1 LKATTAYTEPFLRSA
16 IGLERVLQYQEQP
29 MGHFFKTKPVDDSRS
44 YPKKLSPAFSGAL
57 RTFSFWIAN
66 GTVGLPLL
74 EGIDYR
80 PELLAS
86 PSLMEQVY
94 AIFANVIEF
103 SGNGIPTNA
112 KYAEYRAAQY
122 IRSYCDRTYMV
133 DPPFEDWEV
142 ELFGPP
148 PREDSKPW
156 PSGLRR

>member
-1 LKATTAYTEPFLRSA
+1 LKATTAYTEPFLGSA

-29 MGHFFKTKPVDDSRS
+29 MGLFSKTKPVDDSRS

-86 PSLMEQVY
+86 PSLMEQAY

-103 SGNGIPTNA
+103 SGDGIPTNA

-156 PSGLRR
+156 P

>member
-1 LKATTAYTEPFLRSA
+1 MGFFDKTTQADGPS
-16 IGLERVLQYQEQP
+16 G
-29 MGHFFKTKPVDDSRS
+29 
-44 YPKKLSPAFSGAL
+44 YPKKLSSDFSGAL

-80 PELLAS
+80 PEMLES
-86 PSLMEQVY
+86 PSLMEQAY

-103 SGNGIPTNA
+103 SGDGVPTNA

-122 IRSYCDRTYMV
+122 IRRYCDSTYMV
-133 DPPFEDWEV
+133 SPPFEGWEV

-148 PREDSKPW
+148 PRNDSKPW
-156 PSGLRR
+156 PSGLQR

>member
-1 LKATTAYTEPFLRSA
+1 MGFFNKTTQTDGTS
-16 IGLERVLQYQEQP
+16 I
-29 MGHFFKTKPVDDSRS
+29 
-44 YPKKLSPAFSGAL
+44 YPRKLSPEFSGAL

-66 GTVGLPLL
+66 GTVGHPLL

-80 PELLAS
+80 PEMLAS
-86 PSLMEQVY
+86 PSLMEQAY

-103 SGNGIPTNA
+103 SGDGMPTNA

-122 IRSYCDRTYMV
+122 IRSYCDPAYMV
-133 DPPFEDWEV
+133 SPPFESWEV

-156 PSGLRR
+156 PSVL